1 MRVICQSSTNRR
13 WPAVVS
19 VDLLYLSAAQHVC
32 IFLYFR
38 FNATMRRED
47 EDEPVVR
54 LEKRIK
60 GIRKIGH
67 TPTHLAERG
76 NIPNPFRIACTTQSS
91 PYANCA
97 VSMST
102 VAVLTEGAV
111 VQQPSWLPHHLFK
124 SPKQKPGE
132 RTT

>member
-1 MRVICQSSTNRR
+1 MCAFLHFGFT
-13 WPAVVS
+13 
-19 VDLLYLSAAQHVC
+19 AALQ
-32 IFLYFR
+32 
-38 FNATMRRED
+38 RED
-47 EDEPVVR
+47 EDELADR

-60 GIRKIGH
+60 GIRKIGR
-67 TPTHLAERG
+67 TPTHPTERG
-76 NIPNPFRIACTTQSS
+76 NIPNPFGIACATQSS
-91 PYANCA
+91 SYANCA

-132 RTT
+132 GTT